1 MKDRT
6 NEEGIDPVTDGPT
19 DDARRRGESESRH
32 GEKHGAPQERTMIE
46 EILEPENLAQAWK
59 RVKAN
64 KGAPGIDGMTVED
77 FPAFA
82 REHWPRIA
90 TAIREGTYRPAPVR
104 RVWIPKPDGTKRPA
118 RDTDGAG
125 SRDPASRRTSAG
137 TAFRSGFQR
146 TQLRIPSRPLRPQA
160 VAAMET
166 GWKEGRRHAVEC
178 DLKSF
183 FDTVN
188 HDRLMNALLG
198 KVRCRKTLGLIRRY
212 LTAGVVLPDGTREA
226 TPQGVPQG
234 GPLSPL
240 LANIVLDPLDKELES
255 RGHQFARYADD
266 FIVLVKSA
274 NAAKRVLASLIRY
287 CEGRLQLIVNRAKS
301 RAAPLKTCEFLGYR
315 LNQRAKLAWTDKA
328 HHRFK
333 ERIREITSRNRGHK
347 VQTVIDELN
356 LYVRGWLNYY
366 KLSSTYKE
374 VLALSVWV
382 RRRVRLYY
390 WKQWKQPR
398 TRRRHLLALGADP
411 DTVHMA
417 TRSRKGYWRMS
428 QNEIVRFALNNR
440 WLERTRGSGSESHL
454 DRSSLRAKGPCLIG
468 TALYGAVRRVVWDP
482 GANYSRGPDC
492 ASSFS
497 GEAAIE
503 EYLAADGTVRGMKIT
518 KPDGSLVMIGDVN
531 QPLQHEIDQRNPQEE
546 SSENM
551 KASTPLARHQC
562 ESEIHLEHTEDQPPS
577 TNL

>member
-46 EILEPENLAQAWK
+46 EILEPENLAQAWQ

-90 TAIREGTYRPAPVR
+90 TAIREGNYRPAPVR
-104 RVWIPKPDGTKRPA
+104 RVWIPKPDGTKRPL
-118 RDTDGAG
+118 G
-125 SRDPASRRTSAG
+125 
-137 TAFRSGFQR
+137 
-146 TQLRIPSRPLRPQA
+146 IPTVLDRVIQQA
-160 VAAMET
+160 VAQVLGPLFEADFSEHSYGYRPGRSAHQAVVVMEE

-188 HDRLMNALLG
+188 HDRLMRSLLG

-240 LANIVLDPLDKELES
+240 LANIVLDPLDKELEA

-287 CEGRLQLIVNRAKS
+287 CEGHLLLIVNRAKS

-328 HHRFK
+328 RHRFK

-356 LYVRGWLNYY
+356 LYTRGWLNYY

-382 RRRVRLYY
+382 RPRVRLYY

-411 DTVHMA
+411 KTVHMA

-428 QNEIVRFALNNR
+428 QNEIVRFALNNC
-440 WLERTRGSGSESHL
+440 WLEEQGVP
-454 DRSSLRAKGPCLIG
+454 DLRAIWIKLH
-468 TALYGAVRRVVWDP
+468 Y
-482 GANYSRGPDC
+482 GPD
-492 ASSFS
+492 
-497 GEAAIE
+497 
-503 EYLAADGTVRGMKIT
+503 
-518 KPDGSLVMIGDVN
+518 
-531 QPLQHEIDQRNPQEE
+531 
-546 SSENM
+546 
-551 KASTPLARHQC
+551 ARV
-562 ESEIHLEHTEDQPPS
+562 
-577 TNL
+577 

>member
-6 NEEGIDPVTDGPT
+6 NEEGIDPATDGPT

-32 GEKHGAPQERTMIE
+32 GGKHGAPQERTMIE
-46 EILEPENLAQAWK
+46 EILQPENLAQAWQ

-82 REHWPRIA
+82 RGHWPRIA
-90 TAIREGTYRPAPVR
+90 TAIRNGTYRPAPVR
-104 RVWIPKPDGTKRPA
+104 RVMIPKTDGTKRPL
-118 RDTDGAG
+118 G
-125 SRDPASRRTSAG
+125 
-137 TAFRSGFQR
+137 
-146 TQLRIPSRPLRPQA
+146 IPTVLDRVIQQA
-160 VAAMET
+160 VAQVLGPLFEADFSEHSYGYRPGRSAHMAVAGMES

-188 HDRLMNALLG
+188 HDRLMSAL
-198 KVRCRKTLGLIRRY
+198 KEKARCPRVLGLIRRY
-212 LTAGVVLPDGTREA
+212 LMAGVELPDGTREA

-240 LANIVLDPLDKELES
+240 LANIVLDPLDKELEA

-266 FIVLVKSA
+266 FIVMVKSA

-287 CEGRLQLIVNRAKS
+287 CEGRLRLIVNRAKS
-301 RAAPLKTCEFLGYR
+301 RAAPLKSCEFLGYR
-315 LNQRAKLAWTDKA
+315 LNNRAKLAWTDKA

-333 ERIREITSRNRGHK
+333 ERVREITSRNRGHN

-356 LYVRGWLNYY
+356 LYIRGWLQYY

-374 VLALSVWV
+374 VLALSVWI

-398 TRRRHLLALGADP
+398 TRRRNLLALGADP
-411 DTVHMA
+411 ETVHMA

-428 QNEIVRFALNNR
+428 QNEIVRHALNNR
-440 WLERTRGSGSESHL
+440 WLEQQGVP
-454 DRSSLRAKGPCLIG
+454 DMRAVWIVLHYGPK
-468 TALYGAVRRVVWDP
+468 ARV
-482 GANYSRGPDC
+482 
-492 ASSFS
+492 
-497 GEAAIE
+497 
-503 EYLAADGTVRGMKIT
+503 
-518 KPDGSLVMIGDVN
+518 
-531 QPLQHEIDQRNPQEE
+531 
-546 SSENM
+546 
-551 KASTPLARHQC
+551 
-562 ESEIHLEHTEDQPPS
+562 
-577 TNL
+577 